1 LEFLFTDKDTEG
13 LTELYSS
20 VRNSSFG
27 DFVVDPN
34 ALQVVFVGKCIHNIF
49 ILLFTLTQWIEGP
62 KERSFRLSIEPI
74 SYILGSCLNR

>member
-34 ALQVVFVGKCIHNIF
+34 ALQVVFVGKCIQNIF
-49 ILLFTLTQWIEGP
+49 IYSNAMKRTS
-62 KERSFRLSIEPI
+62 ERKKV
-74 SYILGSCLNR
+74 